1 MGRPPLAVRWRRC
14 LALVLAAA
22 LWGLALPAGVAAREA
37 LSQSQVEA
45 VYLFKFASFVTWP
58 ESAFTAPTSALVVG
72 VLEDPALAQ
81 ALAQVA
87 EGKEVGG
94 RPLQVRM
101 VHSAEELE
109 SLHVLFIGA
118 DARGRAAA
126 LIAAV
131 EGRPVLTVSNDPAV
145 HARGTMVNFVVVDQR
160 VRFDIAVAPVRRSR
174 LHMSALMMTA
184 AREVARAEQ

>member
-1 MGRPPLAVRWRRC
+1 MVRPALRDRWRRC

-22 LWGLALPAGVAAREA
+22 LWGLALPAGLAAREN
-37 LSQSQVEA
+37 LSQSQIEA

-58 ESAFTAPTSALVVG
+58 ESAFDAPGAAIVVG
-72 VLEDPALAQ
+72 VLDDPALAQ

-87 EGKEVGG
+87 NGKDVGG
-94 RPLQVRM
+94 RPLKVRT
-101 VHSAEELE
+101 VEPGEELD
-109 SLHVLFIGA
+109 SLHILFIGA
-118 DARGRAAA
+118 DARSRAAD
-126 LIAAV
+126 LIEAV
-131 EGRPVLTVSNDPAV
+131 EGHPVLTVSDDPVV

-184 AREVARAEQ
+184 AREVARSEQ